1 MTNSPYDLTG
11 KKALVTG
18 ASRGIGAAIA
28 LALAKAGCKVVAH
41 YGSFEEGA
49 IENLKSIDGSKKA
62 FIHANLS
69 QSNSGRNLFKEALK
83 DGQPVDI
90 FVNNAAVHIETPFE
104 GDDKTWDSGWN
115 TTLQINVIEA
125 ANLIRESVNHF
136 LKNGGGTLISLSSW
150 SGQRGSALSTLPAYA
165 ASKAAIKAMTQTV
178 AQNYAK
184 QGILAYTIAPGIVK
198 TRMSEQAAILRG
210 GEEKMKS
217 NLVMGELVPPTEIA
231 DLAVMLASGACRHLT
246 GSTLDINGAS
256 YIRS

>member
-1 MTNSPYDLTG
+1 MSKNLYDLSG

-28 LALAKAGCKVVAH
+28 LALANAGCKVVAH
-41 YGSFEEGA
+41 YGSYPDGA
-49 IENLKSIDGSKKA
+49 MENLSKVDDSLKSFVQADLA
-62 FIHANLS
+62 TPNA
-69 QSNSGRNLFKEALK
+69 GRKLFQESIK
-83 DGQPVDI
+83 DGQPIDI

-104 GDDKTWDSGWN
+104 GEDLTWDEGWK
-115 TTLQINVIEA
+115 TTFQINVFEA

-136 LKNGGGTLISLSSW
+136 LKNNGGTLISLSSW

-210 GEEKMKS
+210 GEDKMKA

-231 DLAVMLASGACRHLT
+231 NLSVMLASGKCRHLT
-246 GSTLDINGAS
+246 GATLDINGAS
-256 YIRS
+256 YIR

>member
-1 MTNSPYDLTG
+1 MSNYDLSG
-11 KKALVTG
+11 KKALISG

-28 LALAKAGCKVVAH
+28 LELARAGCKVVAH
-41 YGSFEEGA
+41 YGTYPDGA
-49 IENLKSIDGSKKA
+49 IENLKTISDSLKS
-62 FIHANLS
+62 FVHADLAEQNA
-69 QSNSGRNLFKEALK
+69 GRKLFQEAIK
-83 DGQPVDI
+83 DGQPIDI

-104 GDDKTWDSGWN
+104 GDDQTWDVGWD
-115 TTLQINVIEA
+115 TTLQINVLAA

-198 TRMSEQAAILRG
+198 TRMSEQAAVLRG
-210 GEEKMKS
+210 GEERMKS
-217 NLVMGELVPPTEIA
+217 NLVMGELVPPQEIA
-231 DLAVMLASGACRHLT
+231 NLAVMLASGKCRHLT

-256 YIRS
+256 YIR